1 MKKREK
7 PDGLNRLNR
16 VKPST
21 NIIINIM
28 FIIMAVMSIMP
39 LVFVIIISL
48 TAESALKINGYSF
61 VPEKWSLE
69 SYKFLF
75 REAELIF
82 RAFGV
87 SVFTT
92 ITGTALGV
100 LLTTC
105 MGYVLSRQEYRFKKF
120 FTMVVFI
127 PMVFGGGMVSS
138 YVVNSHILHLK
149 DTLWILILS
158 PAVSSFNIVICK
170 TFFKTTVPDSIVE
183 SAMIDGATQFTIFSR
198 IVMPISKP
206 VIATMALFLSFGYW
220 NEWFLSMLY
229 IHNEKL
235 YGLQP
240 LLNKIMNN
248 ITYLAKTPELGVT
261 GAEYA
266 RSMPQEGA
274 RMAIAIV
281 IILPIACAYPFLQK
295 YFISGLTIG
304 SVKG

>member
-1 MKKREK
+1 MKKREE
-7 PDGLNRLNR
+7 GLNRLNR
-16 VKPST
+16 VKPGT
-21 NIIINIM
+21 NICINIF
-28 FIIMAVMSIMP
+28 FIVLAVMAVIP
-39 LVFVIIISL
+39 LIFVIIISL
-48 TAESALKINGYSF
+48 TAESALKVNGYSF
-61 VPEKWSLE
+61 FPAEWSLE

-75 REAELIF
+75 RESETIF

-87 SVFTT
+87 SVITT
-92 ITGTALGV
+92 VSGTLLGIF
-100 LLTTC
+100 LTTC
-105 MGYVLSRQEYRFKKF
+105 MGYVLYRQDYKLKKF
-120 FTMVVFI
+120 MTMVVFI
-127 PMVFGGGMVSS
+127 PMVFSGGMVSS
-138 YVVNSHILHLK
+138 YVVNSNVLHLK
-149 DTLWILILS
+149 DTLLILILV

-170 TFFKTTVPDSIVE
+170 TFFKTTIPDSIIE
-183 SAMIDGATQFTIFSR
+183 SAMIDGATQFTIFFKM
-198 IVMPISKP
+198 VLPISKP
-206 VIATMALFLSFGYW
+206 VIATIALFLSFGYW

-248 ITYLAKTPELGVT
+248 ISYLAKTPELGVS

-266 RSMPQEGA
+266 RNMPQEGA

-281 IILPIACAYPFLQK
+281 IILPIACVYPFLQK